1 MIRQKLS
8 DNTVKELR
16 AQVSNDDTECA
27 HGNADSIL
35 CDLLEKLGYTEVV
48 AEYNKV
54 DKWYA

>member
-8 DNTVKELR
+8 DDTVKELR
-16 AQVSNDDTECA
+16 AQVSNDDTESA
-27 HGNADSIL
+27 HSHADSIL

-48 AEYNKV
+48 AEYDKV